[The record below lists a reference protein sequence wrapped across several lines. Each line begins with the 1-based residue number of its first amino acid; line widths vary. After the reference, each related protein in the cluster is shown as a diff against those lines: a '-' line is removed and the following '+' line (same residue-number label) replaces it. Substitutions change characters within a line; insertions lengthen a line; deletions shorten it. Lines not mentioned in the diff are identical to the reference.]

1 MILKWNYVSLTKINV
16 MINISQ
22 TELQSR
28 THTHTTHLFLGQD
41 WGRANEHFPSL
52 LRITGIV

>member
-28 THTHTTHLFLGQD
+28 THTHMTHLFLGQD
-41 WGRANEHFPSL
+41 
-52 LRITGIV
+52 